1 VEDAVQKSL
10 DNQPQHA
17 LEMEML
23 RNRTALE
30 AARPKPPPA
39 GQDGARGE
47 RNTDGGGGGGGG
59 TPIQP
64 VPQELLDALSGL
76 QGGNRERIKQG
87 ALFTPGRASRIS
99 LATQSNAF

>member
-1 VEDAVQKSL
+1 MIHSWPYVEDAVQRSL

-23 RNRTALE
+23 RNREALE

-39 GQDGARGE
+39 GQDGARGDR
-47 RNTDGGGGGGGG
+47 RNTDGGGSGGGG

-76 QGGNRERIKQG
+76 QAGPY
-87 ALFTPGRASRIS
+87 TH
-99 LATQSNAF
+99 